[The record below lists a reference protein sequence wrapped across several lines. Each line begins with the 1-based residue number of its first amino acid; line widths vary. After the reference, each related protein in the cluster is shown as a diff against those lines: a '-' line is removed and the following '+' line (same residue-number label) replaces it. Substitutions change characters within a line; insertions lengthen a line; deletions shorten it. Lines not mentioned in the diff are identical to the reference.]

1 MTGDEERGADAVRTL
16 LRRIDRPPP
25 RVDVDLAVRTG
36 RRGERRRQVLIVAA
50 AAAGVVGVSGVA
62 AVGIGGGHPPDR
74 GGLGAT
80 PTAKPT
86 PTVEPTPVSCTVTGF
101 AKLPGHTVS
110 MYAGDPTG
118 RYQIGTAFNEARQKI
133 LGALWAGGRPT
144 VFEVPGS
151 GVFTDPT
158 DVTSKGVVV
167 GTASG
172 VRDGGGFAWRYA
184 DGKVTKLP
192 NPPGYSASGRAV
204 VNERGDVAAV
214 VATASTAY
222 AVVVWP
228 AASPNEPRV
237 LSTPERP
244 EVYDMAD
251 DGTVVGLVSEA
262 DHGTAYIGTPYVWS
276 PDGIGR
282 ALAVPST
289 WDDGALEGV
298 HGDWAF
304 GSVHKRP
311 SGFGPG
317 TRSST
322 PNATRESRPASSD
335 WTLAPARWR
344 LSTGEVQVWT
354 GPLANA
360 MVYNATESGWLS
372 VSMGRE
378 GSALVA
384 PDGRVLGLKDRGK
397 AGARLYQA
405 AWVSDDGRTILGEA
419 WYPSSGRE
427 EPATWRCD

>member
-1 MTGDEERGADAVRTL
+1 MTSDEERGADAVRTL
-16 LRRIDRPPP
+16 LKRIDRPPP

-50 AAAGVVGVSGVA
+50 AVAGVVGVSGVM
-62 AVGIGGGHPPDR
+62 AVGIGGGHTQDR
-74 GGLGAT
+74 GGVGA
-80 PTAKPT
+80 T

-101 AKLPGHTVS
+101 AKVPGHSVS
-110 MYAGDPTG
+110 MYAGDSTG

-133 LGALWAGGRPT
+133 LAALWVDGTPT

-172 VRDGGGFAWRYA
+172 VRDGGGFAWRYR

-192 NPPGYSASGRAV
+192 NPPGYTASGRAV
-204 VNERGDVAAV
+204 VNERGDVAAG
-214 VATASTAY
+214 ASGSAGY
-222 AVVVWP
+222 VVVVWP
-228 AASPNEPRV
+228 AASPDVPRV
-237 LSTPERP
+237 FFTPERA

-262 DHGTAYIGTPYVWS
+262 EHGTAYIGIPYVWS
-276 PDGIGR
+276 PDGTGR

-289 WDDGALEGV
+289 WDYGALVGV

-311 SGFGPG
+311 SGIALGSQP
-317 TRSST
+317 ST
-322 PNATRESRPASSD
+322 PDATRQPRSPGSD
-335 WTLAPARWR
+335 WALAPARWR

-354 GPLANA
+354 GPLASA
-360 MVYNATESGWLS
+360 TVHNATETGWLS
-372 VSMGRE
+372 VSMDRD

-384 PDGRVLGLKDRGK
+384 TDGRVLRLKDRGQ

-405 AWVSDDGRTILGEA
+405 AWVSDDGRTVLGEA

-427 EPATWRCD
+427 EPAIWRCD